1 MCPPR
6 STTPTLATTAVIPAR
21 AVPTPT
27 AFSAIALAEPVLVAP
42 ITCTTAA
49 VSVAARYAAFPPSRS
64 PTPPPPMR
72 MRSPPPSRRSRSPP
86 PPPPM
91 MRMRT
96 PPPMMRPRSPAPM
109 PVPIPIPMVI
119 PPPPPVAAALDVLDV
134 VMAPLP
140 APGELAATP
149 AADPAYIVAP
159 TPPTGPDYYET
170 LAQVGEGTYGKVFR
184 ARHPKT
190 GQLVALKRIRIEKDR
205 DGFPITAVREMQL
218 LQQVK
223 HPNIIALNDV
233 ALETVANT
241 GATESPTTTP
251 AAAPMG
257 QPQTYVYMVFEYMQH
272 DLAGILQH
280 PHVRFRAEHI
290 KSLVQQLM
298 QALAFLHARGIMH
311 RDIKGSNMLLNRH
324 GELKLADFGLARQ
337 VLSTA
342 PSSHHHGETD
352 TPVHGKPA
360 LEMTNRVITL
370 WYRPI
375 ELLLGSTRYAP
386 AIDLWSAGCILL
398 ELFLHRPAFPGT
410 DELSQIEHVYKAC
423 GSPNVIDWPD
433 VVDLQWFELVRPS
446 APKPRRLRDLF
457 GAAFMLEPTASG
469 STAVPADHA
478 IADGETPASAAAAF
492 ELVDALLQ
500 LNPAHRPSAAQALD
514 HTYFRTAPRPIPPR
528 SVLETLDDADHWHE
542 FESKQRK
549 RAAAVA
555 APAPTNDAGAAS
567 SPAHVVT
574 SVRPPRSGKRTA
586 MAAGPTAPS
595 LRVSATV
602 AHAAST
608 LALARAAAA
617 LDAQQPPGLGGGG
630 ASRFAALALASAEGV
645 PAPLV
650 ELALARCPTP
660 PPEPEPEPMEVEPVV
675 DVKMEEVCEAPL
687 EQQRKESPRQHDPLS
702 PRRNQPMPVDA
713 RETRLDATI
722 QYPKSVEV
730 TKVAHSPKSVD
741 AAKLAASPKPLE
753 PSKPV
758 IMLGPSRPLELS
770 MPLDT
775 SIPDLMDID
784 DAEAVA
790 AEMLLGLAKQA
801 RLSQTD
807 LPAVH
812 APPANDTSTR
822 PTEPTNGLPPLTS
835 PVTSPSR
842 QAPAPG
848 DPASTGTI
856 DATTTDATT
865 TDVPAT
871 PAKPVKRRRI
881 VRGTPAE
888 SMPVAR
894 VLPGPAAAEPV
905 PPPPREATPPL
916 TSPDAAAPALA
927 APPVETTPTTDAN
940 VTPPVVISPAPADPA
955 APEPAAPARR
965 TSRRQAAARVQSYA
979 SLHAGVYDEGIFEA
993 RLPLSASSP
1002 PPAAKR
1008 ARKATSCFGP
1018 PPASTPRARKKSA
1031 DADGG
1036 DKPRARK
1043 KAAAEVVPPAS
1054 GAPPGMPMEVVTV
1067 QPTPKKQP
1075 GRPRIRVVPGAPPP
1089 PPPTPAGVVVG
1100 NVDVPSTSAA
1110 AAAPVTAAVDPVK
1123 EEEGTPATSTV
1134 EEEVKVENV

>member
-1 MCPPR
+1 
-6 STTPTLATTAVIPAR
+6 
-21 AVPTPT
+21 
-27 AFSAIALAEPVLVAP
+27 
-42 ITCTTAA
+42 
-49 VSVAARYAAFPPSRS
+49 
-64 PTPPPPMR
+64 MR

-86 PPPPM
+86 PP

-96 PPPMMRPRSPAPM
+96 PPPPLMRPRSPAPM
-109 PVPIPIPMVI
+109 PMPMPVPVPLPIAI
-119 PPPPPVAAALDVLDV
+119 PPPPMAAVMDVLDV
-134 VMAPLP
+134 AMAPLP

-159 TPPTGPDYYET
+159 TPPTRPDYYET

-233 ALETVANT
+233 ALETVAGT
-241 GATESPTTTP
+241 MGGTAESPTATP
-251 AAAPMG
+251 AAVGG

-342 PSSHHHGETD
+342 PSQVDTET
-352 TPVHGKPA
+352 PAHGKPA

-423 GSPNVIDWPD
+423 GSPNVVDWPD

-457 GAAFMLEPTASG
+457 GAAFMLEPSGGTG
-469 STAVPADHA
+469 STAVPSDHV

-514 HTYFRTAPRPIPPR
+514 HTYFRTAPRPVPPR

-555 APAPTNDAGAAS
+555 NPVAPVNDPAGATTS

-574 SVRPPRSGKRTA
+574 SVRPPRSGRRTVA
-586 MAAGPTAPS
+586 QAVGAGAPS

-630 ASRFAALALASAEGV
+630 AGRFAALALASAEGV

-660 PPEPEPEPMEVEPVV
+660 PSEPEPEPMEV
-675 DVKMEEVCEAPL
+675 DAKMEEVCETVV
-687 EQQRKESPRQHDPLS
+687 EQQRQESPPQRDRLS
-702 PRRNQPMPVDA
+702 PRRNQSVPA
-713 RETRLDATI
+713 ETRLDATI
-722 QYPKSVEV
+722 TFPKLVDVS
-730 TKVAHSPKSVD
+730 KVVQSPRSVD
-741 AAKLAASPKPLE
+741 EPKVVASPKPLE
-753 PSKPV
+753 PLVVAS
-758 IMLGPSRPLELS
+758 LGSSRPLELS
-770 MPLDT
+770 KPLDT
-775 SIPDLMDID
+775 SIPDLMDVD
-784 DAEAVA
+784 DDEAVA

-807 LPAVH
+807 LPAVR
-812 APPANDTSTR
+812 APPVYDASTR
-822 PTEPTNGLPPLTS
+822 PTDPTNGLLPITS
-835 PVTSPSR
+835 PVPSPSR
-842 QAPAPG
+842 QAPVPN
-848 DPASTGTI
+848 DPAT
-856 DATTTDATT
+856 ATTDA
-865 TDVPAT
+865 PA
-871 PAKPVKRRRI
+871 AKPAKRRRI
-881 VRGTPAE
+881 VRGTSTE
-888 SMPVAR
+888 STPVAR
-894 VLPGPAAAEPV
+894 VVPGPAAAEPV
-905 PPPPREATPPL
+905 PPPPPPQEAIPPS
-916 TSPDAAAPALA
+916 TSPAAPALA
-927 APPVETTPTTDAN
+927 APVETTPTTDAN
-940 VTPPVVISPAPADPA
+940 DVTPPVAISTAVPAPAADPA
-955 APEPAAPARR
+955 APEPATPAPAPAPTTRR
-965 TSRRQAAARVQSYA
+965 SSRRQAAARVQSYA

-993 RLPLSASSP
+993 RLPPSGTSAP
-1002 PPAAKR
+1002 PPQPPPPAKR
-1008 ARKATSCFGP
+1008 ARKPSACFE
-1018 PPASTPRARKKSA
+1018 PPASMPRARKKSA
-1031 DADGG
+1031 DVDGG
-1036 DKPRARK
+1036 ETPRARK
-1043 KAAAEVVPPAS
+1043 KAAAAGPPAS
-1054 GAPPGMPMEVVTV
+1054 VAPPGMPMTVVTV
-1067 QPTPKKQP
+1067 QPTPKKPP
-1075 GRPRIRVVPGAPPP
+1075 GRPRIRVVPVAPPP
-1089 PPPTPAGVVVG
+1089 PPPPPPPLDATPM
-1100 NVDVPSTSAA
+1100 
-1110 AAAPVTAAVDPVK
+1110 VDPAVK
-1123 EEEGTPATSTV
+1123 EAEAPPAKTV
-1134 EEEVKVENV
+1134 EEEEVKVKVEKA